1 MIRPPVSDLRVA
13 PYEPAKQEELFA
25 LMDRVWGSHMP
36 KPEFDWWFEGNPVG
50 SRLVTLMEDG
60 ERIVGV
66 AAMSYFRMILHGRE
80 EQVAMPVH
88 VATDPG
94 YRRRGIFPSLE
105 EENERIAAA
114 AGSPVT
120 LTFPNSASHP
130 IFVAGLGWSDLP
142 KRRLWARVL
151 KPGAVPRYLLRRA
164 SPPGGLNPPAAEPK
178 AGGALR
184 VVPLDGVPAS
194 ADELWA
200 AAAPAFGNHL
210 VKDAAYLNWR
220 FADAPREYRLFA
232 AYRGEALVGL
242 AVLGYA
248 YRHGVA
254 GGFLADLIAAPTER
268 EAVVALLRRALRDV
282 RGGADALIALPPPA
296 RAHRAAFLQAGFLP
310 THKSIRFIGKTLRPE
325 GRLAGPWHFAL
336 GDFDFF

>member
-1 MIRPPVSDLRVA
+1 MA
-13 PYEPAKQEELFA
+13 PYEPSRQDALFT

-36 KPEFDWWFEGNPVG
+36 KQEFDWWFEDNPVG
-50 SRLVTLMEDG
+50 SRLVTLMEDDD
-60 ERIVGV
+60 RIVGV

-80 EQVAMPVH
+80 QQVAMPVH
-88 VATDPG
+88 VATDPD
-94 YRRRGIFPSLE
+94 YRRRGIFPALE
-105 EENERIAAA
+105 EVNEREAAE

-130 IFVAGLGWSDLP
+130 IFVAGLGWDDLP

-164 SPPGGLNPPAAEPK
+164 SPPGGLNAQDTEPRLR
-178 AGGALR
+178 GAVR
-184 VVPLDGVPAS
+184 VVAVDRVDER

-220 FADAPREYRLFA
+220 FAEAPREYRLFA
-232 AYRGEALVGL
+232 AFREERLVGL

-254 GGFLADLIAAPTER
+254 GGFLADLIAPPGER
-268 EAVVALLRRALRDV
+268 QAVVALLGRALRDV

-310 THKSIRFIGKTLRPE
+310 THKSIRFIGKVLRPE
-325 GRLAGPWHFAL
+325 GRLEGPWHFAL

>member
-1 MIRPPVSDLRVA
+1 MSDLRVA
-13 PYEPAKQEELFA
+13 PYEPSRQDDLFA

-36 KPEFDWWFEGNPVG
+36 KAEFDWWFEDNPVG
-50 SRLVTLMEDG
+50 GRLVTLMEDG
-60 ERIVGV
+60 DAIVGV
-66 AAMSYFRMILHGRE
+66 AAMSYFRTVLHGRE
-80 EQVAMPVH
+80 QQVAMPVH

-94 YRRRGIFPSLE
+94 YRRRGIFPALE
-105 EENERIAAA
+105 EANERAAA
-114 AGSPVT
+114 DAGSPVT

-130 IFVAGLGWSDLP
+130 IFVAGLGWTDLP
-142 KRRLWARVL
+142 SRRLWARVL

-164 SPPGGLNPPAAEPK
+164 SPAGGLNDADPAPRAR
-178 AGGALR
+178 GAVR
-184 VVPLDGVPAS
+184 VVAVDRLDER

-200 AAAPAFGNHL
+200 EAAPALGNHL

-220 FADAPREYRLFA
+220 FAEAPREYRIFA
-232 AYRGEALVGL
+232 ALRGERLAGL

-254 GGFLADLIAAPTER
+254 GGFLADLVAPPRER
-268 EAVVALLRRALRDV
+268 EAVVALLRRALEDV

-296 RAHRAAFLQAGFLP
+296 RPHRAAFLQAGFLP
-310 THKSIRFIGKTLRPE
+310 THKSIRFIGKVLRPE
-325 GRLAGPWHFAL
+325 GHLAGPWHFAL

>member
-1 MIRPPVSDLRVA
+1 MSLEPT

-36 KPEFDWWFEGNPVG
+36 PQEFDWWFEDNPVG
-50 SRLVTLMEDG
+50 SRLVTLMQDG
-60 ERIVGV
+60 EKVVGV
-66 AAMSYFRMILHGRE
+66 AAMSFFRMILDGE
-80 EQVAMPVH
+80 ERQVAMPVH

-94 YRRRGIFPSLE
+94 YRRRGIFPALEAVNE
-105 EENERIAAA
+105 EEAAT

-130 IFVAGLGWSDLP
+130 IFVGPLGWVDLP
-142 KRRLWARVL
+142 RRRLWARVL
-151 KPGAVPRYLLRRA
+151 RPAAVPRYVLRRA
-164 SPPGGLNPPAAEPK
+164 GPPGGLRTDDPTPRHL
-178 AGGALR
+178 GGLTVEALTE
-184 VVPLDGVPAS
+184 VGPE
-194 ADELWA
+194 ADELWS
-200 AAAPAFGNHL
+200 AAAPAFGNQL
-210 VKDAAYLNWR
+210 IKDAAYLNWR
-220 FADAPREYRLFA
+220 FAQAPREYRLFGA
-232 AYRGEALVGL
+232 FRESRLVGI

-254 GGFLADLIAAPTER
+254 GGFLADLIAPPRER
-268 EAVVALLRRALRDV
+268 TAVVALLRRALDDV

-296 RAHRAAFLQAGFLP
+296 LAHRAAFLQAGFLP

-325 GRLAGPWHFAL
+325 GNLTGPWHFAL